1 MEPAFLRDHP
11 GLGDLYKKLEK
22 PTAAIVTTNG
32 DWVLTTVKK
41 LLPQV
46 DSELRPHSLCMMIG

>member
-11 GLGDLYKKLEK
+11 GLVNLHNSLEK

-32 DWVLTTVKK
+32 DWVLTVVKK

-46 DSELRPHSLCMMIG
+46 RIQDSLWISAHC